1 MQQALQR
8 RSTAT
13 STGSSSTSGLFAEDA
28 RPNSVLPSL
37 IGRMVGVDA
46 FSQALTNPLLAPRVF
61 NAETFTQTGL
71 DVIEETTSLADLVA
85 RNVPAGSP
93 SYTVTMRRASWRRE

>member
-1 MQQALQR
+1 MQAALKELYGTVDQIELFP
-8 RSTAT
+8 
-13 STGSSSTSGLFAEDA
+13 GLFAEDA

-61 NAETFTQTGL
+61 NEETFPARDGDHRL
-71 DVIEETTSLADLVA
+71 DTRCRTSFTATSPRA
-85 RNVPAGSP
+85 PGST
-93 SYTVTMRRASWRRE
+93 S

>member
-1 MQQALQR
+1 MQALLR
-8 RSTAT
+8 GALRDVDRIEFFP
-13 STGSSSTSGLFAEDA
+13 GLFAEDA

-61 NAETFTQTGL
+61 NER
-71 DVIEETTSLADLVA
+71 DVLRAGMEIIGGTRRLSDILH
-85 RNVPAGSP
+85 RNIPESP
-93 SYTVTMRRASWRRE
+93 GAYLVTMTREGWVRE